1 VYVWNYD
8 SDSRAGRS
16 KRVTVT
22 NSYENFYCRDVSVAA
37 PWPGKI
43 SNNHTNNSPEQS
55 SFTANNNPP
64 TPVNDPTNNKTVTNG
79 IISSATNRYFF
90 DRVSATWPE
99 EKLLL
104 AAKNRARTSPRV
116 SVDMSNIQVN
126 TKPSASA
133 WSMVIVTGSLR
144 GEIRIFQNFGFPVRL

>member
-1 VYVWNYD
+1 MYVWNYD

-22 NSYENFYCRDVSVAA
+22 NSYEHFYCRDVSVAA

-43 SNNHTNNSPEQS
+43 SNSQSNKSPEQS
-55 SFTANNNPP
+55 PFTANNPP

-90 DRVSATWPE
+90 DRISATWPE

-116 SVDMSNIQVN
+116 SVDMSNGPVN

-133 WSMVIVTGSLR
+133 WSMVIVTGGLR
-144 GEIRIFQNFGFPVRL
+144 GEIRTFQNFGFPVPL

>member
-1 VYVWNYD
+1 
-8 SDSRAGRS
+8 
-16 KRVTVT
+16 
-22 NSYENFYCRDVSVAA
+22 
-37 PWPGKI
+37 
-43 SNNHTNNSPEQS
+43 
-55 SFTANNNPP
+55 
-64 TPVNDPTNNKTVTNG
+64 
-79 IISSATNRYFF
+79 
-90 DRVSATWPE
+90 
-99 EKLLL
+99 LL